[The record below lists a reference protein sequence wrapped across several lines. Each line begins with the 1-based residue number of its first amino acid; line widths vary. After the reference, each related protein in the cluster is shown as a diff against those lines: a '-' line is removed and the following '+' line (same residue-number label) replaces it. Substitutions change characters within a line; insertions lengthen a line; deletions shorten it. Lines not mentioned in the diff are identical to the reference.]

1 MIVRNALRTQLRDPL
16 RRSLRA
22 PPANGHPYSGG
33 GAPDVIYRTIT
44 NGVLNKGMPAWG
56 AQLGAE
62 RVQAITAF
70 LLTIKNTNVSG
81 GRAAQGT
88 PES

>member
-1 MIVRNALRTQLRDPL
+1 
-16 RRSLRA
+16 
-22 PPANGHPYSGG
+22 
-33 GAPDVIYRTIT
+33 
-44 NGVLNKGMPAWG
+44 MPAWG

-70 LLTIKNTNVSG
+70 LLTIKNTNVAG
-81 GRAAQGT
+81 GRAPQGT